1 LKNIVDNSNEHCRMC
16 KIMNIT
22 QKPFQTRSF
31 LSEPITEIID
41 NKEYKMNLIDSD
53 LINMGPIK
61 VCEDC

>member
-1 LKNIVDNSNEHCRMC
+1 MC